1 MKRKLTKKTKRTI
14 FLYIVVLLL
23 LFTIVEVLP
32 RVTNIF
38 ETTQVLQPGTL
49 TLSYETTGY
58 FIKTEEIGVAADTGE
73 IEYPITEGTVVKKGA
88 KVVSIKADS
97 SKDKENTRFSDCM
110 DRLKNYDG
118 LVESNN
124 ASISG
129 VFSLSMD
136 GYENYFTPE
145 KMEKIKRDTVE
156 GNSYKTVDLKRSS
169 ALKGEPVF
177 KVSGDD
183 AWYILCWID
192 EADVKNYKEGNK
204 VSLQL
209 PDGDVDATVYKVK
222 KEDRDYRVIFFLDVY
237 YKSFASTREADMTV
251 VASDSSGLLV
261 TNKAIIEKHG
271 KKGVYVKN
279 KNGKYI
285 FRQIKVIATDGKESV
300 LQDAAFTNED
310 GQQITTVNVYDEV
323 LRHPKSALE
332 RDLKKE
338 AEQKNTKEN
347 TEQKEAN

>member
-1 MKRKLTKKTKRTI
+1 MATD
-14 FLYIVVLLL
+14 
-23 LFTIVEVLP
+23 
-32 RVTNIF
+32 
-38 ETTQVLQPGTL
+38 
-49 TLSYETTGY
+49 S
-58 FIKTEEIGVAADTGE
+58 GE

-88 KVVSIKADS
+88 EVMSVKADS
-97 SKDKENTRFSDCM
+97 SKDKKNTRFSDCM
-110 DRLKNYDG
+110 ERLDGYDG
-118 LVESNN
+118 LVESNS

-136 GYENYFTPE
+136 GYENYFTPA
-145 KMEKIKRDTVE
+145 KMETIKRDTVE

-169 ALKGEPVF
+169 AIKGEPVF
-177 KVSGDD
+177 KISGDD

-192 EADVKNYKEGNK
+192 EANVKNYKEGNK
-204 VSLQL
+204 VTLQL
-209 PDGDVDATVYKVK
+209 PDGDVEATVYKVK
-222 KEDRDYRVIFFLDVY
+222 KEDKDYRVIFFLDVY
-237 YKSFASTREADMTV
+237 YKSFAATREADMTV

-261 TNKAIIEKHG
+261 TNKAIIKKHG

-300 LQDAAFTNED
+300 LKDAAFTTED

-332 RDLKKE
+332 NDLKKE
-338 AEQKNTKEN
+338 EEQKQNTKES